1 MVNQKNTEMVKQK
14 KIGNGNTFTK
24 LDFHVDVVVDVNKLS
39 QIFEFVKWWNI
50 SNVLTGFLT
59 DILF

>member
-1 MVNQKNTEMVKQK
+1 MVKQK
-14 KIGNGNTFTK
+14 STEIVKQLKNFIGNSFTN
-24 LDFHVDVVVDVNKLS
+24 LDFHVDVVVNVDKLS

>member
-1 MVNQKNTEMVKQK
+1 M
-14 KIGNGNTFTK
+14 
-24 LDFHVDVVVDVNKLS
+24 DFHVDVVVDVDKLS